1 MGAGNLGH
9 DTEHLL
15 FLADLNPL
23 KKLPF
28 NSSEH
33 RICKGEEFVP
43 QLVLHALI
51 ETDEELLE
59 ATVGGGG
66 ADCRGAPPV
75 GRLNKQS
82 QPTHAGDKVAPS
94 PLGQDKPGSY

>member
-1 MGAGNLGH
+1 MSAGHLGH
-9 DTEHLL
+9 YTEHLL
-15 FLADLNPL
+15 LVANINPL

-33 RICKGEEFVP
+33 RIGKGEEVVPQLVP
-43 QLVLHALI
+43 QLVLHALV

-66 ADCRGAPPV
+66 AESALLIVEGLHQLDA
-75 GRLNKQS
+75 
-82 QPTHAGDKVAPS
+82 
-94 PLGQDKPGSY
+94 